1 MNRVYAEYIILS
13 TKHDAYGRWLNTN
26 EKDLFFPKILQ
37 TIPNFIEQSSKVEI
51 RMDITASTYL
61 KGVIIVKT

>member
-26 EKDLFFPKILQ
+26 EKDLFFSKILQ
-37 TIPNFIEQSSKVEI
+37 AISHFIEQSSKVEI
-51 RMDITASTYL
+51 RVEIKASTYL
-61 KGVIIVKT
+61 KGAIIVKT